1 MLADH
6 TSLVSRETD
15 PSAMPNQISNDLHSN
30 TWFYHGEVNF
40 NPDTGKQGQE
50 VIFSRKIKVTAH
62 PQLIFNNKHLRVLL
76 DFKLNLHDHFENILN
91 RDNRTIGLLQK
102 L

>member
-6 TSLVSRETD
+6 TSLFSRETD

-62 PQLIFNNKHLRVLL
+62 PQLIFNN
-76 DFKLNLHDHFENILN
+76 NLVHESS
-91 RDNRTIGLLQK
+91 TQK
-102 L
+102 AS